1 MTPEHPF
8 YLAENTDNSNRP
20 KPIGHEELSN
30 KWVGA
35 GHLKAGDRLKK
46 ADGTFGT
53 VVYVN
58 TLAETRKMYNLEV
71 QSAHTFFVGQNGWLT
86 HNSCDKILSN
96 SVVGI
101 LEKPQGITDKKL
113 QNIIDDLFRS
123 NGKIP
128 GGTAG
133 AVRREQAKGVPV
145 GGKFHDTKAKE
156 YSAGLY
162 TLIQKGNLSGRD
174 LDIANAV
181 YKDLQNALRGK

>member
-1 MTPEHPF
+1 MDPELTFLALQDDKNKTELLTTTPEHPF

-46 ADGTFGT
+46 ADGTLGT

-86 HNSCDKILSN
+86 HNCSLPKFT
-96 SVVGI
+96 
-101 LEKPQGITDKKL
+101 Q
-113 QNIIDDLFRS
+113 
-123 NGKIP
+123 P
-128 GGTAG
+128 G
-133 AVRREQAKGVPV
+133 
-145 GGKFHDTKAKE
+145 
-156 YSAGLY
+156 
-162 TLIQKGNLSGRD
+162 
-174 LDIANAV
+174 
-181 YKDLQNALRGK
+181 